1 MGEASS
7 DAETLIWGGWNHPHV
22 NQDNAAKDV
31 IEPAERAKTNKK
43 QKADLIAKPNSATC
57 LHSVISQAEDS
68 RLVNEA
74 GAALIY
80 ISFPS
85 PPTRTTRRPCLR
97 SQRARSASRSI

>member
-7 DAETLIWGGWNHPHV
+7 DAETLIWGCWNHPQV

-57 LHSVISQAEDS
+57 LHPLFH
-68 RLVNEA
+68 RLKTA
-74 GAALIY
+74 GL
-80 ISFPS
+80 
-85 PPTRTTRRPCLR
+85 
-97 SQRARSASRSI
+97 